1 MDKGICLQAMKFAVQ
16 YPKEIE
22 CNRKFAVR
30 RDTMA
35 AVMKKDWG
43 KIEITDGVI
52 AKMAGLSATECM
64 GVLGLASSDGWTDL
78 LKKDSVDRGVRINS
92 NEDTVKIEINIIVK
106 YGVSIAAVAQNVI
119 DSTKYNVETMTG
131 MNVECVDV
139 CVRSIRL

>member
-1 MDKGICLQAMKFAVQ
+1 MGSEMCI
-16 YPKEIE
+16 
-22 CNRKFAVR
+22 
-30 RDTMA
+30 RDR
-35 AVMKKDWG
+35 
-43 KIEITDGVI
+43 
-52 AKMAGLSATECM
+52 CM

-92 NEDTVKIEINIIVK
+92 NEDTIKIEINIIVK

-119 DSTKYNVETMTG
+119 DSTKYNVESMTG